1 MLVLYCYPC
10 YGLAWQDLGA
20 VSCNIGQIVKPLMY
34 PHVFLVPLVRSVDV
48 WKTSLPLFM
57 SRNLMLS
64 NWLSESQKVL
74 ARAVFFCYF
83 LIIASWTTKASETW
97 RSWNSLSLH
106 QYFCSG
112 FLSIKIS
119 TPSDMCQKDFFKIN
133 STFLKKFYFTTLA
146 KWLFDIRIWS
156 SWSSYYSNTQKQLHD

>member
-20 VSCNIGQIVKPLMY
+20 VSCNIGQIVKPLMC

-64 NWLSESQKVL
+64 NWLTESQKVL
-74 ARAVFFCYF
+74 AVVVVFCFFNHCIF
-83 LIIASWTTKASETW
+83 NNKGFWDL
-97 RSWNSLSLH
+97 RSLSLH
-106 QYFCSG
+106 QCFCSG
-112 FLSIKIS
+112 FFSIKIC
-119 TPSDMCQKDFFKIN
+119 TLSDMCHKV
-133 STFLKKFYFTTLA
+133 
-146 KWLFDIRIWS
+146 LFRLDLTEIMKLWIQFPASQWAM
-156 SWSSYYSNTQKQLHD
+156 TQFMCWHKLLLG

>member
-64 NWLSESQKVL
+64 NWLTESQKVL
-74 ARAVFFCYF
+74 AMAVFCFFNHCILNNKGFWDSRDLGAVYRYIDVSAQGF
-83 LIIASWTTKASETW
+83 SQLKYVHCLTCAKKS
-97 RSWNSLSLH
+97 
-106 QYFCSG
+106 CSDY
-112 FLSIKIS
+112 LSILKEIIKLRVSVSSFTS
-119 TPSDMCQKDFFKIN
+119 TV
-133 STFLKKFYFTTLA
+133 YVLA
-146 KWLFDIRIWS
+146 
-156 SWSSYYSNTQKQLHD
+156 